1 MRVKDKKPGFSRGAR
16 QGSCEPPVASRMQM
30 EQQYVTGIGLSSDNI
45 YRPLSLVIIQV
56 MERAGKND
64 PIGDLELRRLGCPRP
79 I

>member
-1 MRVKDKKPGFSRGAR
+1 
-16 QGSCEPPVASRMQM
+16 MQM